1 MFMLSFFFPQYE
13 MISLE
18 NLLPLIFPI
27 CRKIICEIATR
38 FARGLGV

>member
-1 MFMLSFFFPQYE
+1 MFMLSFCSLYE

-27 CRKIICEIATR
+27 CSKIICEIATR
-38 FARGLGV
+38 FARGLKV